1 VTVGGSILLIVV
13 GAILRFAVRL
23 RSSIAGTT
31 VNWHLVGDILMLAG
45 VVGFVVSVIWLV
57 MAGRRDRVV
66 VDGRSPNPPP
76 LP

>member
-23 RSSIAGTT
+23 RSSFAGTT

-45 VVGFVVSVIWLV
+45 VAGFVVSVIWLV
-57 MAGRRDRVV
+57 MAGRRDRVA
-66 VDGRSPNPPP
+66 VDGRSANPPP
-76 LP
+76 MP

>member
-23 RSSIAGTT
+23 RSNFAGTT

-45 VVGFVVSVIWLV
+45 VAGFVVSVIWLV
-57 MAGRRDRVV
+57 MAGRRDRVA
-66 VDGRSPNPPP
+66 VDGRSANPPP
-76 LP
+76 MP